1 VEDINDLRSFLA
13 ALKKNGQLAEIGR
26 EVDPVHEIGS
36 VIASLER
43 EHGPAALFTS
53 VKGFKGTIAG
63 GLLSDYQKIGV
74 ALGCTPAE
82 VTDRMEAVLDNPI
95 PPVEVKSAPCQEVV
109 LTGDQVDLTAIPI
122 PTHAPLDGGPFITAG
137 VTVGRDSESGLQ
149 NLSFQRMHIKGPNKM
164 GIMINEWRHLR
175 GFLDKAEA
183 EGKCLPVAVAIGVD
197 PVIMIAAGF
206 RYDGDEAD
214 LAGGLRGKAIETV
227 KCITSDIRVPATSE
241 YVIEGEIIPGVR
253 EEEGPLAEFTGH
265 YGMLWKS
272 PVFEV
277 KAITHRKDAIWQTLN
292 GASFEHINLG
302 NVLPREPL
310 LRRHTRYVSKNVK
323 AVHIPPYGSG
333 FLAVVQIDKT
343 NEGEP
348 KNVAMAA
355 MTTYV
360 NIKNVIVVDS
370 DVDIHSPADI
380 LWALSNRVNPR
391 EDMFI
396 VPNSQG
402 HELDPCS
409 DETGVQN
416 KMGIDAT
423 LPAHRKELKKAVY
436 PSVDLGKYLDR

>member
-1 VEDINDLRSFLA
+1 
-13 ALKKNGQLAEIGR
+13 
-26 EVDPVHEIGS
+26 
-36 VIASLER
+36 
-43 EHGPAALFTS
+43 
-53 VKGFKGTIAG
+53 
-63 GLLSDYQKIGV
+63 
-74 ALGCTPAE
+74 
-82 VTDRMEAVLDNPI
+82 
-95 PPVEVKSAPCQEVV
+95 
-109 LTGDQVDLTAIPI
+109 
-122 PTHAPLDGGPFITAG
+122 
-137 VTVGRDSESGLQ
+137 
-149 NLSFQRMHIKGPNKM
+149 MHIKGPNKM

-183 EGKCLPVAVAIGVD
+183 EGKRLPVAVAIGVD